1 MKPIRRN
8 TISHDTRSR
17 DAALRRLRR
26 TNRWLIAGS
35 AVLTGL
41 FVDLAAS
48 AFSGHA
54 SSASAKST
62 RRANSHHSSTKQ
74 LKPPTQAPKAA
85 APQPAPQT
93 TEAAPE
99 AEAPAEER
107 ASEPSAPAR
116 EAAPEPAPEAAPEAH
131 EPETQE
137 SAPPPSEP
145 SEPVVSGGS

>member
-1 MKPIRRN
+1 MKPIRRD
-8 TISHDTRSR
+8 TIPHDSRSR

-54 SSASAKST
+54 SSASAHTPVRHKAHRT
-62 RRANSHHSSTKQ
+62 TTTQ
-74 LKPPTQAPKAA
+74 PLKPPAQAPKAA
-85 APQPAPQT
+85 SPAPQSTEAPQPAEERAPEAAPPTHEAVPET
-93 TEAAPE
+93 THEAAPE
-99 AEAPAEER
+99 AT
-107 ASEPSAPAR
+107 R
-116 EAAPEPAPEAAPEAH
+116 EAAPETH
-131 EPETQE
+131 E
-137 SAPPPSEP
+137 SAPAPSEP